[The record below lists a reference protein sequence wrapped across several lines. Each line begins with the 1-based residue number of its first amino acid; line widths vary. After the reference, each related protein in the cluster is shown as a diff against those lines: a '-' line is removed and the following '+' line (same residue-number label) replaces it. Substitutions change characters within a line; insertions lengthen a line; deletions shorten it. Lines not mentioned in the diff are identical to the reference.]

1 VNALISTIF
10 AQTTSEAVKDT
21 YKQVIKSLRA
31 SFPEIAQMLV
41 EAEPDLTAFAAFP
54 REHWQKIWTGNP
66 IERLNRETGRRT
78 DVVQDSCP
86 TGTPSPDW
94 SVRSYRSSTRNGSTA
109 NAATYPKPHYAASH
123 GSSTN
128 KPKPP
133 TPSWPSPHNQIY
145 TTPRDL
151 TLRAEVGRC
160 YVPRSVDLTF

>member
-1 VNALISTIF
+1 MNALISTIF

-78 DVVQDSCP
+78 DVVQVFPDRDS
-86 TGTPSPDW
+86 
-94 SVRSYRSSTRNGSTA
+94 VTRLVGAVLQEQHEEWQYGERRYLSETSLRRLTRILHEQAETTHPIMAITA
-109 NAATYPKPHYAASH
+109 
-123 GSSTN
+123 
-128 KPKPP
+128 
-133 TPSWPSPHNQIY
+133 
-145 TTPRDL
+145 
-151 TLRAEVGRC
+151 
-160 YVPRSVDLTF
+160 